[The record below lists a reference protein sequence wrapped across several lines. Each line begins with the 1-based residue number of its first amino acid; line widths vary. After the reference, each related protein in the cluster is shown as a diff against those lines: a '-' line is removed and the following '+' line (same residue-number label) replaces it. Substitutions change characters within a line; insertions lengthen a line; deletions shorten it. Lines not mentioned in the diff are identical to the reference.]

1 MDVIH
6 HYDML
11 IDENND
17 PYRDPKPLQDYMD
30 KWDGMEFINSMSLSK
45 DKTVLEIGIGTG
57 RLAAKVAPHCNY
69 LCGIDISPKTIYRA
83 TENLNFLNNVQ
94 LICADFFEYSFKTS
108 FDIIYCS
115 LTLMHFQNKNKFFS
129 KVSNLLNSNGRFVLS
144 IDKNQD
150 EYIDYGTRKI
160 KVYPDTPADTIKNI
174 ENTAMEITNSFETEN
189 AYIFVCT
196 KASGKLLNFELI
208 MV

>member
-30 KWDGMEFINSMSLSK
+30 KWDGIEFINSMSLSK

-57 RLAAKVAPHCNY
+57 RLAAKVAPQCNY

-94 LICADFFEYSFKTS
+94 LIYADFFEYGFKTS

-160 KVYPDTPADTIKNI
+160 KVYPDTPDNTIKNI
-174 ENTAMEITNSFETEN
+174 ENTDMAILNSFETDN
-189 AYIFVCT
+189 AFIFVCT
-196 KASGKLLNFELI
+196 KVGTK
-208 MV
+208 